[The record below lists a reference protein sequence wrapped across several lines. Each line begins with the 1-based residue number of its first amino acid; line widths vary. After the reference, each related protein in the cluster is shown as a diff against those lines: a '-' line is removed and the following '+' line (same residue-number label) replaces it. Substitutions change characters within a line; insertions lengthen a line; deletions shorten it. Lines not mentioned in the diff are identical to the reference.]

1 MDKTVN
7 AAISSVMSVY
17 PLIKKYVIQPM
28 KVNSENINPTQIFIL
43 VTLKGL
49 GASTMSKI
57 AEEVAVSN
65 QQLTKLVDE
74 LVEKGLVARQKDPD
88 NRRLVLIDLTEK
100 AETYLTTKQHE
111 IFGELVPA
119 FEKFS
124 NDELITLAR
133 SSYDI
138 LNILQKLDAE

>member
-7 AAISSVMSVY
+7 AAISSVMSIY
-17 PLIKKYVIQPM
+17 PLIKKNVIQPM
-28 KVNSENINPTQIFIL
+28 KVNSEDINPTQIFIL
-43 VTLKGL
+43 ITLKGL

-74 LVEKGLVARQKDPD
+74 LVEKGLVVRQKDPD

-100 AETYLTTKQHE
+100 ADNYLTTKQHE
-111 IFGELVPA
+111 IFGELIPA
-119 FEKFS
+119 FENFS
-124 NDELITLAR
+124 NEELVSLAR
-133 SSYDI
+133 SSYEI
-138 LNILQKLDAE
+138 LNILQKLDVE

>member
-1 MDKTVN
+1 MEKSVN
-7 AAISSVMSVY
+7 AAISAVMSIY
-17 PLIKKYVIQPM
+17 PLIKRNVIQPM

-49 GASTMSKI
+49 GASTMSRI
-57 AEEVAVSN
+57 ADEVAVSN

-100 AETYLTTKQHE
+100 ADTYLTTKQHE
-111 IFGELVPA
+111 IIGELVPA

-124 NDELITLAR
+124 NDELVTLTKA
-133 SSYDI
+133 SYDI
-138 LNILQKLDAE
+138 LTILQKLE